1 MLKLAEKID
10 DCEPEDY
17 GRFFFD
23 KRDHELIKI
32 VNDLYDSNKS
42 LSYTKKLF
50 YPFFHP
56 LGIKELAESKG
67 LRIAYSVVN
76 LLNSL
81 ERGDLDY
88 RLQALRGLRN
98 EILDTAV
105 GNMPKNSARILLQIM
120 KELVR
125 ARGKYSRQ
133 IVLAHDFR
141 KTASGKPRVIRKQL
155 EKYHLL
161 EMPEEWNQSTF
172 DDHVHDANTKGRK
185 TPTHLIMDAWIKG
198 IRRLRVVYY
207 QYIEPRFVAEL
218 SEAADIMGIDIRIGI
233 EFTARFRDRFASIMW
248 VSRGLED
255 VQSFLCFLAEPAV
268 INFMEKGKE
277 VMKYQAKYVLRVL
290 EMFNNTHRKRFIADT
305 GIELPPL
312 DAVKFIS
319 FVAPGQASILHLGE
333 YIHYEA
339 IAVVKKLS
347 SLNECTT
354 LPESNKKQKLESQK
368 LESQKLESQKLE
380 PQKLESQN
388 LESQNTH
395 AHAIYQD
402 LVSRTNKLTT
412 IGIVN
417 EYLSPKNYPGIPDPW
432 TPIDSPDIPERL
444 NLSVDQLL
452 FQISMLHAS
461 FKITL
466 NLSNLKVED
475 VIEILYMG
483 DGLITRLE
491 IFNLKDYAAGVTD
504 HIPAINELQ
513 QAINEGSLIKLKR
526 VMRHVIHHME
536 KAGYADEQDRR
547 EKLVEILHD
556 LASLKSM
563 YKAIPLKSRIGS
575 DSTGRS
581 LLAYGMGVGI
591 IETLSPMARKEIRKK
606 SSSRLIIPIHIK
618 VYPSVAVIPRRRSG
632 GLRSQLLSI
641 LSTLPGLEYLGSKKV
656 KTWIVEEHSTN
667 MEYPGNIITLGGV
680 QQHMG
685 SDFSLS
691 LSDGKEDAT
700 PWRSWA
706 NLNTG
711 IKNFLKVLIGF
722 IPAFATFM
730 LTKDW
735 WFLAWFGAFIW
746 FGITGLRNIVQA
758 VLGGGGIMRSPLL
771 RWNDYV
777 SWERLTD
784 SLLYTG
790 FSVPLL
796 DYLVK
801 TLLLDKGMGITIST
815 NPAILYTVM
824 ALANGIYLSSHNA
837 FRGLPR
843 AAVVGNFFRSVF
855 SIPIAI
861 LFSIITGGILTS
873 MAVPGVESI
882 IQKWAAVI
890 SKAAS
895 DLVAALIEGPADR
908 FQNIALRIRDYKR
921 KFSDLFDSYSKLE
934 LLFPDAGELSI
945 LEDPEKL
952 LNSGNAEVRDLIT
965 VMIINS
971 LDMLYFWMYQPR
983 ARTTLKEMMIRFT
996 PEERQIFLLSQ
1007 KLLEQEQHISRLF
1020 VDGILGRKFSKPLSF
1035 YLMRYEEYLKALNYM

>member
-1 MLKLAEKID
+1 MNSCD
-10 DCEPEDY
+10 TEDF
-17 GRFFFD
+17 GRLFFD

-32 VNDLYDSNKS
+32 VNDLYDNHKS

-56 LGIKELAESKG
+56 FGIKELAESKG

-81 ERGDLDY
+81 EREDVDY
-88 RLQALRGLRN
+88 RLQALKGLRD
-98 EILDTAV
+98 EIIDTTT
-105 GNMPKNSARILLQIM
+105 GSMQKNTARVLLQIM

-125 ARGKYSRQ
+125 ARGKYSLQ
-133 IVLAHDFR
+133 LELAHDFR

-207 QYIEPRFVAEL
+207 QYIAPRFVAEL
-218 SEAADIMGIDIRIGI
+218 SEAAQIMNMDIRIGI
-233 EFTARFRDRFASIMW
+233 EFTARYRDRFASIIW
-248 VSRGLED
+248 VSRGLSD
-255 VQSFLCFLAEPAV
+255 AQSFLCFLAEPDV
-268 INFMEKGKE
+268 IDFMEKGKE
-277 VMKYQAKYVLRVL
+277 VMRYQAKYVLKVL
-290 EMFNNTHRKRFIADT
+290 DAFNSKHRKKFIEDT
-305 GIELPPL
+305 GIEIPLL
-312 DAVKFIS
+312 DAEKFIN

-333 YIHYEA
+333 YIHYQ
-339 IAVVKKLS
+339 AVSVVRNASPSYAAGASPLVS
-347 SLNECTT
+347 SLHK
-354 LPESNKKQKLESQK
+354 SS
-368 LESQKLESQKLE
+368 
-380 PQKLESQN
+380 
-388 LESQNTH
+388 NTH
-395 AHAIYQD
+395 SSKSDKKTACEDYLNSDEYKSYQEM
-402 LVSRTNKLTT
+402 VERANRLTT
-412 IGIVN
+412 IDIVN
-417 EYLSPKNYPGIPDPW
+417 NYLSPEYYTDLPDPW
-432 TPIDSPDIPERL
+432 MPQDGPDVPERL
-444 NLSVDQLL
+444 NLSVAELL
-452 FQISMLHAS
+452 SQISQLHCS

-475 VIEILYMG
+475 VLEILYMG
-483 DGLITRLE
+483 DGLISRLE

-513 QAINEGSLIKLKR
+513 QAINQGSLIKLKR
-526 VMRHVIHHME
+526 VVRHVIHNME
-536 KAGYADEQDRR
+536 KAGYADEADRR
-547 EKLVEILHD
+547 VKLVEILHD

-563 YKAIPLKSRIGS
+563 YNGIPLKSRIGS

-581 LLAYGMGVGI
+581 LLAYGMGLGI
-591 IETLSPMARKEIRKK
+591 IETLSQGARREIRKK
-606 SSSRLIIPIHIK
+606 SSSRLIIPIRMQ
-618 VYPSVAVIPRRRSG
+618 VYPSISSIPRNQGGVRSE
-632 GLRSQLLSI
+632 LFSI
-641 LSTLPGLEYLGSKKV
+641 LSAMPGLEYLGARKV
-656 KTWIVEEHSTN
+656 KKWVVKEDTTT
-667 MEYPGNIITLGGV
+667 MEYSGNIVTLGGV
-680 QQHMG
+680 KHNIS
-685 SDFSLS
+685 SDLFLLS
-691 LSDGKEDAT
+691 EEKEYPKRDHNLM
-700 PWRSWA
+700 RSWT

-711 IKNFLKVLIGF
+711 IKNALKVVIGF
-722 IPAFATFM
+722 VPAFATFM

-784 SLLYTG
+784 SLLFTG

-801 TLLLDKGMGITIST
+801 TLILDQSMGITIST
-815 NPAILYTVM
+815 NPSVLYTVM

-837 FRGLPR
+837 FRGLPK
-843 AAVVGNFFRSVF
+843 AAIVGNFFRSVF

-861 LFSIITGGILTS
+861 IFSTIIGSILTGTGIGTLET
-873 MAVPGVESI
+873 AVI
-882 IQKWAAVI
+882 LQKWAAVI
-890 SKAAS
+890 SKTAS

-908 FQNIALRIRDYKR
+908 FQNISLRIRDYKR
-921 KFSDLFDSYSKLE
+921 KFTELFDSYSKLE
-934 LLFPDAGELSI
+934 LIFPDAGELSL
-945 LEDPEKL
+945 LENPEKL
-952 LNSGNAEVRDLIT
+952 LNSTNAQVRDLMT
-965 VMIINS
+965 VMIVNA

-983 ARTTLKEMMIRFT
+983 ARITLKEMMLRFT
-996 PEERQIFLLSQ
+996 PEERRIFILSQ

-1035 YLMRYEEYLKALNYM
+1035 YLIRYEEYLKDLNNM

>member
-1 MLKLAEKID
+1 MFKNDGKTDNCTIETCDTEGFGKL
-10 DCEPEDY
+10 
-17 GRFFFD
+17 FFD
-23 KRDHELIKI
+23 QRDHELIKI
-32 VNDLYDSNKS
+32 VNDLYDSHKS
-42 LSYTKKLF
+42 LSYTKRLF

-56 LGIKELAESKG
+56 LGIKEMAESKG

-81 ERGDLDY
+81 EREDMDY

-98 EILDTAV
+98 EILETTV
-105 GNMPKNSARILLQIM
+105 GAMPKNSARVLLQIM

-125 ARGKYSRQ
+125 NRGKYGRQ
-133 IVLAHDFR
+133 LELAHDFR
-141 KTASGKPRVIRKQL
+141 KTASGKPILIRNQL
-155 EKYHLL
+155 AKYHLL
-161 EMPEEWNQSTF
+161 EMPEEWNQATF

-198 IRRLRVVYY
+198 IRRLRVIYY
-207 QYIEPRFVAEL
+207 QYVEPRFVAEL
-218 SEAADIMGIDIRIGI
+218 SEAAQIMGIDIRIGI
-233 EFTARFRDRFASIMW
+233 EFTARFRDRFASFIW

-255 VQSFLCFLAEPAV
+255 VQSFLCFLAEPDV
-268 INFMEKGKE
+268 INFMEKGKD
-277 VMKYQAKYVLRVL
+277 VMRYQAKYVLRVL
-290 EMFNNTHRKRFIADT
+290 EMFNNTHRQRFIADT
-305 GIELPPL
+305 GIDLPPL
-312 DAVKFIS
+312 DASRFIA
-319 FVAPGQASILHLGE
+319 FVAPGQASMLHLGE
-333 YIHYEA
+333 YIHYQA
-339 IAVVKKLS
+339 VAVVK
-347 SLNECTT
+347 SLLTTTENEEEHIKYQE
-354 LPESNKKQKLESQK
+354 LVKK
-368 LESQKLESQKLE
+368 
-380 PQKLESQN
+380 
-388 LESQNTH
+388 T
-395 AHAIYQD
+395 D
-402 LVSRTNKLTT
+402 TLTT
-412 IGIVN
+412 IEIVN
-417 EYLSPKNYPGIPDPW
+417 EYLTPKNYPGIPDPW
-432 TPIDSPDIPERL
+432 KPMDGPDVPERL
-444 NLSVDQLL
+444 RLSIEQLL
-452 FQISMLHAS
+452 FQISQLHCS

-475 VIEILYMG
+475 VLEILYVG

-491 IFNLKDYAAGVTD
+491 IFNLKDYAAGITD

-513 QAINEGSLIKLKR
+513 QVINEGSLIKLKR
-526 VMRHVIHHME
+526 LVRHVIHCME
-536 KAGYADEQDRR
+536 KVGYADEHDRR

-556 LASLKSM
+556 LESLKSM
-563 YKAIPLKSRIGS
+563 YKSVPLKSRIGS

-591 IETLSPMARKEIRKK
+591 IETLPPRARKEIGKK
-606 SSSRLIIPIHIK
+606 SSSRLVIPIHLK
-618 VYPSVAVIPRRRSG
+618 VYPSITAIPRTSVGGIRSAIF
-632 GLRSQLLSI
+632 SMLSA
-641 LSTLPGLEYLGSKKV
+641 LPGLEYLGAKKV
-656 KTWIVEEHSTN
+656 RKWIVEEHSTT

-680 QQHMG
+680 QQQNIG
-685 SDFSLS
+685 SDLS
-691 LSDGKEDAT
+691 LSIDEKEGQGIR
-700 PWRSWA
+700 RSWA

-711 IKNFLKVLIGF
+711 IKNSLKVLIGF

-758 VLGGGGIMRSPLL
+758 VLGGGGIMRSPLM

-784 SLLYTG
+784 SLLFTG

-801 TLLLDKGMGITIST
+801 TLLLNHGMGVTIST
-815 NPAILYTVM
+815 NPAVLYTVM

-861 LFSIITGGILTS
+861 LFSTITGGILTGMS
-873 MAVPGVESI
+873 VPGVEDI

-908 FQNIALRIRDYKR
+908 FQNIALRTRDYKR
-921 KFSDLFDSYSKLE
+921 KFIELFDSYSKLE
-934 LLFPDAGELSI
+934 LLYPDAGELSI
-945 LEDPEKL
+945 LEEPEKL
-952 LNSGNAEVRDLIT
+952 LNSSNAEVRDLIT

-983 ARTTLKEMMIRFT
+983 ARTTLKEMISRFT

-1007 KLLEQEQHISRLF
+1007 NLLEQEQHISRLF
-1020 VDGILGRKFSKPLSF
+1020 VDG
-1035 YLMRYEEYLKALNYM
+1035 

>member
-1 MLKLAEKID
+1 MLESDLKTDGCESQKFEKL
-10 DCEPEDY
+10 
-17 GRFFFD
+17 FFD
-23 KRDHELIKI
+23 QRDHELIKI
-32 VNDLYDSNKS
+32 VNDLYDSHKS

-81 ERGDLDY
+81 EREDVDY
-88 RLQALRGLRN
+88 RLQALKGLHN
-98 EILDTAV
+98 EIIETTV
-105 GNMPKNSARILLQIM
+105 GVMPKNSARVLLQIM

-125 ARGKYSRQ
+125 NRGKYSRQ
-133 IVLAHDFR
+133 LELAHDFR
-141 KTASGKPRVIRKQL
+141 KTASGKPILIRKQL

-161 EMPEEWNQSTF
+161 EMPEEWNQATF

-218 SEAADIMGIDIRIGI
+218 SEAAEIMGMDIRIGI
-233 EFTARFRDRFASIMW
+233 EFTARFRDRFASFIW
-248 VSRGLED
+248 VSRGLVD
-255 VQSFLCFLAEPAV
+255 AQSFLCFLAEPSV
-268 INFMEKGKE
+268 ISFMEKGKE
-277 VMKYQAKYVLRVL
+277 VMRYQARYVLQVL
-290 EMFNNTHRKRFIADT
+290 EAFNNRERLKFIADT
-305 GIELPPL
+305 GIDLPPL
-312 DAVKFIS
+312 DAGKFIT

-333 YIHYEA
+333 YIHYQA
-339 IAVVKKLS
+339 VSVVKNCSPLS
-347 SLNECTT
+347 RKSED
-354 LPESNKKQKLESQK
+354 ESASKKNKKSQDHK
-368 LESQKLESQKLE
+368 ECGDHINPEE
-380 PQKLESQN
+380 YE
-388 LESQNTH
+388 E
-395 AHAIYQD
+395 YEEM
-402 LVSRTNKLTT
+402 VSRANRLTT
-412 IGIVN
+412 IEIVN
-417 EYLSPKNYPGIPDPW
+417 KYLSSKNYPEIPDPW
-432 TPIDSPDIPERL
+432 TPSNGQDVPERL
-444 NLSVDQLL
+444 KLSIEELL
-452 FQISMLHAS
+452 FEISQLHCS

-475 VIEILYMG
+475 VLEILYMG
-483 DGLITRLE
+483 DGLISRLE

-526 VMRHVIHHME
+526 VVRHVIHCME
-536 KAGYADEQDRR
+536 KAEYEDEQERR

-563 YKAIPLKSRIGS
+563 YQGAPLKSRIGS

-591 IETLSPMARKEIRKK
+591 IETLSPRARREISKR

-618 VYPSVAVIPRRRSG
+618 VYPSVLSIPRINAG
-632 GLRSQLLSI
+632 GIS
-641 LSTLPGLEYLGSKKV
+641 STLFSLMSTMPGLEYLGAKKIKQWV
-656 KTWIVEEHSTN
+656 VEEHSTS

-680 QQHMG
+680 QQNMG
-685 SDFSLS
+685 SDLS
-691 LSDGKEDAT
+691 IAKGEKGDEKIQ
-700 PWRSWA
+700 RSWG

-711 IKNFLKVLIGF
+711 IKNSLKVIIGF

-730 LTKDW
+730 LTKEW

-758 VLGGGGIMRSPLL
+758 VLGGGGIMRSPLMQ
-771 RWNDYV
+771 WNDYV

-784 SLLYTG
+784 SLLFTG

-801 TLLLDKGMGITIST
+801 TLLLDHGMGITIST
-815 NPAILYTVM
+815 NPAELYTVM

-843 AAVVGNFFRSVF
+843 VAVVGNFFRSVF

-861 LFSIITGGILTS
+861 LFSAFTGGILTG
-873 MAVPGVESI
+873 MAIPGVEDI
-882 IQKWAAVI
+882 LQKWAAVI

-921 KFSDLFDSYSKLE
+921 KFAELFDSYSKLE
-934 LLFPDAGELSI
+934 LLFPDAGELSL
-945 LEDPEKL
+945 LEDPETL
-952 LNSGNAEVRDLIT
+952 LNSSNAEVRDLT
-965 VMIINS
+965 TLMIINA
-971 LDMLYFWMYQPR
+971 LDILYFWMYQPR
-983 ARTTLKEMMIRFT
+983 ARITLKEMIGRLT

-1020 VDGILGRKFSKPLSF
+1020 VDGILGRKFSQPLSF
-1035 YLMRYEEYLKALNYM
+1035 YLMRYEQYLRDLKNMKTN

>member
-1 MLKLAEKID
+1 MLKPDVRSNICEAEGS
-10 DCEPEDY
+10 
-17 GRFFFD
+17 GRLFFD
-23 KRDHELIKI
+23 QRDHELIRI
-32 VNDLYDSNKS
+32 VNDLYDSRNS

-81 ERGDLDY
+81 EREDVDY
-88 RLQALRGLRN
+88 RLQALKGLRN
-98 EILDTAV
+98 EIIETTV
-105 GNMPKNSARILLQIM
+105 GAMPKNSARVLLQIM

-125 ARGKYSRQ
+125 TRGKYNRQ
-133 IVLAHDFR
+133 LELAHDFR
-141 KTASGKPRVIRKQL
+141 KTASGKPILIRKQL
-155 EKYHLL
+155 AKYHLL
-161 EMPEEWNQSTF
+161 EMPEEWNQATF

-218 SEAADIMGIDIRIGI
+218 SEAAEIMGVDIRIGI
-233 EFTARFRDRFASIMW
+233 EFTARFRDRFASFIW
-248 VSRGLED
+248 VSRGLVD
-255 VQSFLCFLAEPAV
+255 AQSFLCFLAEPSV
-268 INFMEKGKE
+268 ISFMEKGKE
-277 VMKYQAKYVLRVL
+277 VMRYQAKYVLQVL
-290 EMFNNTHRKRFIADT
+290 EEFNNRYREKFIADT

-312 DAVKFIS
+312 DAAKFIE

-333 YIHYEA
+333 YIHYQA
-339 IAVVKKLS
+339 VAVVKNSLS
-347 SLNECTT
+347 ASEFFKPSSVMSEEHGAAEGHKRITGKKDNRACEDRIN
-354 LPESNKKQKLESQK
+354 PEAYKNYRE
-368 LESQKLESQKLE
+368 
-380 PQKLESQN
+380 
-388 LESQNTH
+388 
-395 AHAIYQD
+395 
-402 LVSRTNKLTT
+402 LVCRANKLTT
-412 IGIVN
+412 IEIVN
-417 EYLSPKNYPGIPDPW
+417 NYLAPKNYPGIPDPW
-432 TPIDSPDIPERL
+432 TPSDAHDVPERL
-444 NLSVDQLL
+444 KLSVEQLL
-452 FQISMLHAS
+452 FQISMLHCS

-475 VIEILYMG
+475 VLEILYIG

-491 IFNLKDYAAGVTD
+491 IFNLKDYAAGITD

-526 VMRHVIHHME
+526 VVRHVIHCME
-536 KAGYADEQDRR
+536 KSQYVDEQNRR

-556 LASLKSM
+556 LASLKNM
-563 YKAIPLKSRIGS
+563 YKGTPLKSRIGS

-581 LLAYGMGVGI
+581 LLAYGMGVGV
-591 IETLSPMARKEIRKK
+591 IETLSPRARREISKK
-606 SSSRLIIPIHIK
+606 SSSRLIIPIHLNA
-618 VYPSVAVIPRRRSG
+618 YPSVISIPRRHSG
-632 GLRSQLLSI
+632 HLS
-641 LSTLPGLEYLGSKKV
+641 STLFACMSALPGLEYLGAKKIRQWV
-656 KTWIVEEHSTN
+656 VEEHSTKT
-667 MEYPGNIITLGGV
+667 EYPGNIITLGGV
-680 QQHMG
+680 QQNMG
-685 SDFSLS
+685 EDLS
-691 LSDGKEDAT
+691 ISEVDKGDQKVK
-700 PWRSWA
+700 RSWA

-711 IKNFLKVLIGF
+711 IKNSLKVIIGF

-730 LTKDW
+730 LTKEW
-735 WFLAWFGAFIW
+735 WFLAWLGAFIW

-758 VLGGGGIMRSPLL
+758 VLGGGGIMRSPLM
-771 RWNDYV
+771 RWNDYI

-784 SLLYTG
+784 SLLFTG

-801 TLLLDKGMGITIST
+801 TLLLDQAMGVTIST
-815 NPAILYTVM
+815 NPTVLYTVM

-843 AAVVGNFFRSVF
+843 VAVVGNFFRSVF

-861 LFSIITGGILTS
+861 LFSAAIGGVLTGMVI
-873 MAVPGVESI
+873 PGVEDI
-882 IQKWAAVI
+882 LQKWAAVI

-921 KFSDLFDSYSKLE
+921 KFVELFDSYSKLE
-934 LLFPDAGELSI
+934 LLFPDAGELSL
-945 LEDPEKL
+945 LENPEAL
-952 LNSGNAEVRDLIT
+952 LNSSNSEVRDLT
-965 VMIINS
+965 TLMIIDA
-971 LDMLYFWMYQPR
+971 LDILYFWMYQPR
-983 ARTTLKEMMIRFT
+983 ARTTLKEMIGRFT

-1035 YLMRYEEYLKALNYM
+1035 YLMRYEEYLKDLKEM